1 MFSKNLYI
9 LKFVIGKMRHFKTLI
24 VALGSIMIIFLA
36 YPLLGCSGCG
46 GCGGCGEDDVSE
58 DSDADGSYGQERI
71 PNTLGQVQTKQ
82 QQNVRTPSICDTQS
96 TNTVQATASK
106 SSTQTGYVYSY
117 SFTMRACASAFGY
130 VVKFEGPV
138 PRVIES
144 GVAQKGRETTSSNS
158 HESTKS
164 YTQLCINT
172 GDSSIGDY
180 CVPFS

>member
-1 MFSKNLYI
+1 MRKITKASII
-9 LKFVIGKMRHFKTLI
+9 LITIVLI
-24 VALGSIMIIFLA
+24 ALA
-36 YPLLGCSGCG
+36 YPLLGCGCCG
-46 GCGGCGEDDVSE
+46 GCGGCGGGDDISE

-82 QQNVRTPSICDTQS
+82 QQNVRTPSVCDTQS
-96 TNTVQATASK
+96 ANTVQATASK